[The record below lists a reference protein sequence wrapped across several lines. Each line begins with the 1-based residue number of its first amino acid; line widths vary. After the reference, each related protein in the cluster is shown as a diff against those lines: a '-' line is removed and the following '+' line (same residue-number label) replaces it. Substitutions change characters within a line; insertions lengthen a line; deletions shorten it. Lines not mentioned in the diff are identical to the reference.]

1 MPDLPDLPGRPPVED
16 RTPPRPVLRVVN
28 PLLRAL
34 LRSPVH
40 RLLSAHL
47 MLISVRG
54 RKTGRVHTVPVG
66 RHESGGMFL
75 VSSTGNWRHNL
86 RGGAPVKLTVDGRE
100 RTAYAELDEDAD
112 EVAAVFN
119 TLLNRYGRIGP
130 VMLGLRINVQRP
142 PTTDEIKPA
151 VARRAI
157 ARVRLTGQD
166 VGTSVSM
173 RDSRTGA

>member
-1 MPDLPDLPGRPPVED
+1 MPAIPQRPPVED

-34 LRSPVH
+34 LRSPLH
-40 RLLSAHL
+40 RALSANL

-54 RKTGRVHTVPVG
+54 RKTGRVYTVPVG

-75 VSSTGNWRHNL
+75 VSSKGAWRHNL

-100 RTAYAELDEDAD
+100 RAAYAELDEDPD
-112 EVAAVFN
+112 EVAAVFK
-119 TLLNRYGRIGP
+119 TLLSRYGRTGP
-130 VMLGLRINVQRP
+130 AMLGLRINVGRSP
-142 PTTDEIKPA
+142 STDEIKPA

-157 ARVRLTGQD
+157 ARVRLTDED
-166 VGTSVSM
+166 VDTSVSM
-173 RDSRTGA
+173 RDSKGGA